1 MIPRAPE
8 SAIDLIE
15 KCLKFRPSQRINAER
30 AFQHDYIETFRD
42 TIDHTEEDKINSDQG
57 GDLDMPLN
65 DNKTYKIEE
74 YKNQI
79 YEMMS
84 KKNRENREAQAV
96 LQYAKYKNYNF

>member
-1 MIPRAPE
+1 
-8 SAIDLIE
+8 
-15 KCLKFRPSQRINAER
+15 
-30 AFQHDYIETFRD
+30 
-42 TIDHTEEDKINSDQG
+42 
-57 GDLDMPLN
+57 MPLN